1 MSETPAERL
10 AHFVSERDP
19 TAVPDAAL
27 QTAARCFVDT
37 VGVLLAGT
45 KEGAGPLT
53 IRSVRE
59 RSGGGPS
66 PIAGTDA
73 SASPTDAAFANAT
86 AAHSLD
92 FDDYTVAVPG
102 HTSAVLVPALLAL
115 CSSEKALSRPVSGE
129 QVLRAYVAGFETMN
143 FVGAAIRPSHYD
155 AGWHATSTLGVFGAA
170 AAGAS
175 VLRLDTEQTRH
186 ALCAA
191 ASAAAGVR
199 RNFGTGTK
207 PTHAGTAAR
216 GGTSAALS
224 AAAGVTAAPDALSGE
239 HGFFDLYAGATAPDI
254 DTLPK
259 LGSPF
264 ALVEDGVIFKKY
276 ACCGAAHTSVAAT
289 ETLVEDGLV
298 ASDVTRATLTGPK
311 RLEDILR
318 YDVPSTPEEA
328 KFSTRY
334 PVARALAGKS
344 GGLSGYTPDALEDER
359 VRDLCHKVRFEVD
372 ETRPYHDSGVIVR
385 VELSSGETK
394 TASHSTRPGSPSDPL
409 STTELR
415 EKFVECTEGILGG
428 EAAKSAFDSL
438 LAIGEAADVSA
449 VVDPLL
455 SVETE

>member
-1 MSETPAERL
+1 MPETPAERL
-10 AHFVSERDP
+10 AHFVSELEP
-19 TAVPDAAL
+19 TAVPDTAM

-37 VGVLLAGT
+37 LGVLLAGT

-53 IRSVRE
+53 IRSVRK

-66 PIAGTDA
+66 PLAGTDA
-73 SASPTDAAFANAT
+73 YASPTDAAFANAT

-115 CSSEKALSRPVSGE
+115 CSSEKALGRSVSGKE
-129 QVLRAYVAGFETMN
+129 ALCAYVAGFETMN

-175 VLRLDTEQTRH
+175 ALRLGTEQTQH

-199 RNFGTGTK
+199 RNFGSGTK
-207 PTHAGTAAR
+207 PIHAGTAAR
-216 GGTSAALS
+216 GGLSAALS
-224 AAAGVTAAPDALSGE
+224 AAAGVTAASDALSGE
-239 HGFFDLYAGATAPDI
+239 YGFFDLYAGTTTPDI
-254 DTLPK
+254 DSLPE

-264 ALVEDGVIFKKY
+264 ALVDDGVIFKKY
-276 ACCGAAHTSVAAT
+276 ACCGAAHTSVAAA
-289 ETLVEDGLV
+289 EALVEDGLV
-298 ASDVTRATLTGPK
+298 ASDVARATLSGPK

-334 PVARALAGKS
+334 PVARALAGES
-344 GGLSGYTPDALEDER
+344 GGLSGYTRDALDDEL
-359 VRDLCHKVRFEVD
+359 VLDLCHKVRFEVD
-372 ETRPYHDSGVIVR
+372 ETRPYHDSGVTVH
-385 VELSSGETK
+385 VELSSGESV
-394 TASHSTRPGSPSDPL
+394 TASQSARPGSPVDPI
-409 STTELR
+409 SVSELR
-415 EKFVECTEGILGG
+415 QKFIECTAETLGDR
-428 EAAKSAFDSL
+428 APSAFDSVL
-438 LAIGEAADVSA
+438 TIEDAADVSD

-455 SVETE
+455 STQTP